1 MKEKM
6 KAKGKI
12 SDSGSDGEDDEFAEF
27 MRWKQQKRKAQVKIL
42 TPRRQ
47 TRNDHVDANL
57 EQKCCTRLKRKI
69 FEFFPKYAYY
79 CTRTCKICDKHICLD
94 HVMILVQNMVL
105 NCHSSFF
112 RLELI

>member
-42 TPRRQ
+42 TR
-47 TRNDHVDANL
+47 DARHGTNKL
-57 EQKCCTRLKRKI
+57 APVWNKNVAHDLKVK
-69 FEFFPKYAYY
+69 FSNFF
-79 CTRTCKICDKHICLD
+79 L
-94 HVMILVQNMVL
+94 NMDIIAPEPEK
-105 NCHSSFF
+105 S
-112 RLELI
+112 LINISIWTMLMNHKL

>member
-47 TRNDHVDANL
+47 ARYDYVGANL
-57 EQKCCTRLKRKI
+57 KQKCCTWLKCGFSI
-69 FEFFPKYAYY
+69 FFSYDLNPK
-79 CTRTCKICDKHICLD
+79 C
-94 HVMILVQNMVL
+94 V
-105 NCHSSFF
+105 S
-112 RLELI
+112 